1 MSEWVG
7 QGQPLLGD
15 PGDLAQ
21 YNCSPMVPEALSQL
35 PGSPRGQTSMNKSFP
50 EEITVTLPILAE
62 ASSLNM
68 GTQRSQI
75 MFSPYCIRYVCC
87 NICYSFMNLSNSSSE
102 DFFPTTLT

>member
-50 EEITVTLPILAE
+50 EGITVTLPILAE

-68 GTQRSQI
+68 DSKKPNHV
-75 MFSPYCIRYVCC
+75 FS
-87 NICYSFMNLSNSSSE
+87 L
-102 DFFPTTLT
+102 LH